1 MVKNNLLFGESMNGV
16 DQAIAVS
23 AKTTYGG
30 AASALI
36 FGLTANELAA
46 LGSLLIAFVGLL
58 ANIYFMKKRHDL
70 LVEQYVNSPSKTK
83 HEQIADKP

>member
-1 MVKNNLLFGESMNGV
+1 MNGV
-16 DQAIAVS
+16 DHAITVS

-30 AASALI
+30 AAGALV

-46 LGSLLIAFVGLL
+46 LGSLLIAFLGLI

-70 LVEQYVNSPSKTK
+70 LVEQYVNNPKKTK
-83 HEQIADKP
+83 DEQIADKA